1 MECALLMLSL
11 RGPLGPWQS
20 PGTIYRT
27 APQKQAMVP
36 GDCRVASLL
45 AMTRWPPHLRIRAAA
60 AICRRKREENVSYSW
75 SWMGGNNS
83 NCNKYCSNSLLRY
96 SLDAKASASG
106 TPGRK
111 SSQAAVS
118 GRFRLAGKQVQC
130 PQYTRKSLRLFKA

>member
-45 AMTRWPPHLRIRAAA
+45 AMTESLLSARVPLPTSLRSATFSPGEGIAAA
-60 AICRRKREENVSYSW
+60 RHIFLSHQNEDYVNFF
-75 SWMGGNNS
+75 G
-83 NCNKYCSNSLLRY
+83 
-96 SLDAKASASG
+96 
-106 TPGRK
+106 
-111 SSQAAVS
+111 
-118 GRFRLAGKQVQC
+118 
-130 PQYTRKSLRLFKA
+130 